1 MTRVYEASRRASV
14 PTTPDALPL
23 STSGAD
29 GSSIANELA
38 FDRFAAEAHPV
49 VDGSPSSTLRDPD
62 VPTASSITPRRV
74 ALFSSPTP
82 LPSAARLL
90 DSKLIARGEMLPA
103 QVEQYRRLSAALQ
116 ELQDRSRWPGQS
128 AVERG
133 LKTVLVTS
141 ALPREGKT
149 LTVVNVACALSDFV
163 GRRVLVIDANLCSPS
178 IHEMLG
184 LPNVLGLG
192 DILSSRAQDVPLQQV
207 SPLVSVLPAGHCVPA
222 LTRELT
228 SNRMRALLDEW
239 SSRFDWVLLDAP
251 SVRLLPDPQQLARVA
266 RAVLLVI
273 GSGSTPVS
281 VIDKAASALGRGSII
296 GTVLNRVDGTA

>member
-29 GSSIANELA
+29 GSSIANESA

-49 VDGSPSSTLRDPD
+49 VDGPSSTLRDPV
-62 VPTASSITPRRV
+62 VPTAPSITPRRV

-251 SVRLLPDPQQLARVA
+251 SVQLLPDPQQLARVA
-266 RAVLLVI
+266 RAVPPGHRQWLHP
-273 GSGSTPVS
+273 GQR
-281 VIDKAASALGRGSII
+281 DR
-296 GTVLNRVDGTA
+296 